1 MMRLAGLAF
10 KEKKKNININSTH
23 CTPPSWPPILLW
35 HFLPSLSVS
44 LVNPHCRLRGA
55 TGHRYKAQSFMPSQ
69 QIQPRDLRRAFK
81 LPPPHDWTMMT
92 GLERKGGGGCFFFS
106 SYVPDDNWIC
116 NEIPSILIHIWIL
129 WFHILHGFFLV
140 FFSPPRHF
148 IQHLTLKQHET
159 ATPSAAHKPPGN
171 SSNALFIL
179 WIVHEMASLFMYG
192 GLFTSYSIQND
203 TEPLCSLR

>member
-10 KEKKKNININSTH
+10 KEKKIYINMNSTH
-23 CTPPSWPPILLW
+23 CTPPPWPPILLW

-92 GLERKGGGGCFFFS
+92 GLERKGGGDAFFFLLMFPMTTEYVMKSHPSWYISGSCDFIFCMVFSCFFF
-106 SYVPDDNWIC
+106 P
-116 NEIPSILIHIWIL
+116 PAP
-129 WFHILHGFFLV
+129 FH
-140 FFSPPRHF
+140 STSHF
-148 IQHLTLKQHET
+148 KATWNGYTVCGAQASRKQ
-159 ATPSAAHKPPGN
+159 
-171 SSNALFIL
+171 
-179 WIVHEMASLFMYG
+179 
-192 GLFTSYSIQND
+192 
-203 TEPLCSLR
+203 

>member
-1 MMRLAGLAF
+1 MPLDIDIKHSLLCLHNKSSPEIWGEPLNFLRLMTEQWWQAS
-10 KEKKKNININSTH
+10 KE
-23 CTPPSWPPILLW
+23 
-35 HFLPSLSVS
+35 
-44 LVNPHCRLRGA
+44 
-55 TGHRYKAQSFMPSQ
+55 
-69 QIQPRDLRRAFK
+69 
-81 LPPPHDWTMMT
+81 
-92 GLERKGGGGCFFFS
+92 KGGGGCFFFS

>member
-1 MMRLAGLAF
+1 M
-10 KEKKKNININSTH
+10 NSTH
-23 CTPPSWPPILLW
+23 CTPPPWPPILLW

-92 GLERKGGGGCFFFS
+92 GLERKGGGDAFFFLLMFPMTTE
-106 SYVPDDNWIC
+106 YVMKSH
-116 NEIPSILIHIWIL
+116 PSWYISGSCDFI
-129 WFHILHGFFLV
+129 FCMVFFL
-140 FFSPPRHF
+140 FFFPPPRHF